1 MNIITKKVTLLP
13 APFVGTILNVHI
25 GEGLLYKIKSIAL
38 ASGHEH
44 MIVNWGDGT
53 EETYRSGIADVE
65 HRYSTPGDYS
75 IRISDDTG
83 VIGLSVSDESSEYS
97 TVYAPMLTGFYSNAK
112 TLIRI
117 AAHAFD
123 NAVNMKCF
131 DVSESSINAIL
142 VAAFKN
148 CRALEGELR
157 FPLVANI
164 NGDTANLPFQ
174 GCEKI
179 NAIRF
184 SASRKEVLLSRA
196 VFKEWETTHLGAAN
210 ATVLFDL

>member
-1 MNIITKKVTLLP
+1 MHIITKKVTLLP

-25 GEGLLYKIKSIAL
+25 GEGLLYKIKSIGL
-38 ASGHEH
+38 AGGHEH
-44 MIVNWGDGT
+44 LIVNWGDGT
-53 EETYRSGIADVE
+53 EETYRSGLSNVE

-75 IRISDDTG
+75 IRISDDT
-83 VIGLSVSDESSEYS
+83 VAFGLSGSDESEYT

-123 NAVNMKCF
+123 NAVNMKSF

-142 VAAFKN
+142 VSAFKN
-148 CRALEGELR
+148 CRNLEGELR

-164 NGDTANLPFQ
+164 TGDASNLPFQ

-184 SASRKEVLLSRA
+184 SAARKEVLLSRA